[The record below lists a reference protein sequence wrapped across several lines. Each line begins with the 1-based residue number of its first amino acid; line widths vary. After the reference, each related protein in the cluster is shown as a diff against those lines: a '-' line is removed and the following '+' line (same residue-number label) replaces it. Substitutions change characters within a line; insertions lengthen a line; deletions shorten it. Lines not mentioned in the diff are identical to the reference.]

1 MIKKSE
7 KHTVDNRG
15 RTRNK
20 TPRDP
25 VTGKFKRA
33 DSKQTHIERWNE
45 LGVSGFNEWLSH
57 IQPRI
62 LTQSNRFEVFEP
74 TQKQRVIFEQML
86 SMNDRGDYGYSMSIL
101 IWPRRHGKSTI
112 FALILLWLLTSKEN
126 YTIQLL
132 GNSEIHSRR
141 VQFNT
146 LKNIVLHTP
155 KLRRL
160 ISEKFILSFEIK
172 CNSTGSVIQ
181 MQTGVN
187 VATSFGSKSNVI
199 WVSDFHAC
207 PDLAP
212 WNALQASLLDS
223 EGSLC
228 LIDSNVDATDGHVHE
243 LQKEAEH
250 DETIFCNYI
259 SYHDFNHYCEE
270 APPWIDRIKARR
282 LEKTVL
288 PVDFKRD
295 ILGQR
300 SDAKNAL
307 FSKEIR
313 DLCKR
318 SYKLPVSDLKD
329 LTKGRAY
336 KVGAGLDRA
345 KSLSPA
351 FGGDSTVWTVILK
364 LASPEHGEPVFYI
377 LNQEIFPLNS
387 SRLIKKS
394 ILRDH
399 DRYKLDNVVLE
410 NYEITDLAPY
420 LGDMKIPYE
429 IVTATDTAQNSAFP
443 EMYRIFVEGRFR
455 YSESLKR
462 FDSEL
467 STFAYLQRKGGRG
480 YSFGHASQKF
490 HDDTVYS
497 TAWAIYGL
505 RTAIMSLYK
514 LGNISCQLKSNRRHV
529 CFLMGGGLELF
540 CKESCPAYEE
550 VAAMFREFKSHQLES
565 ELTIQNFFDLKVKL
579 EGARVYQAA

>member
-1 MIKKSE
+1 MNLSKS
-7 KHTVDNRG
+7 NRHSA
-15 RTRNK
+15 RNAQ
-20 TPRDP
+20 
-25 VTGKFKRA
+25 GKFA
-33 DSKQTHIERWNE
+33 PSANSPQIRWNKP
-45 LGVSGFNEWLSH
+45 GYKGFWNWLEDCS
-57 IQPRI
+57 PRI
-62 LTQSNRFEVFEP
+62 LTRFNKYEEFVP
-74 TQKQRVIFEQML
+74 TARQIQIIKKML
-86 SMNDRGDYGYSMSIL
+86 TVDNSCNFLHSMSLL
-101 IWPRRHGKSTI
+101 IQPRRHGKSTI
-112 FALILLWLLTSKEN
+112 FALIILWLLISREN
-126 YTIQLL
+126 YCIQLL
-132 GNSEIHSRR
+132 GNSEVHSRR

-146 LKNIVLHTP
+146 LKNIILHSP
-155 KLRRL
+155 KLRKY
-160 ISEKFILSFEIK
+160 ISEKSIYSFEIK
-172 CNSTGSVIQ
+172 CKSSGSVIQ

-187 VATSFGSKSNVI
+187 VATAFGSKSNVI

-243 LQKEAEH
+243 LQKEAKH
-250 DETIFCNYI
+250 DDTIICDYI
-259 SYHDFNHYCEE
+259 SYRDFNHYSEE
-270 APPWIDRIKARR
+270 APPWIDRVKAKR

-307 FSKEIR
+307 FPKEIR
-313 DLCKR
+313 NLCKR
-318 SYKLPVSDLKD
+318 NYKLPVSDLKD
-329 LTKGRAY
+329 LTQGRTF

-345 KSLSPA
+345 KSLSPDL
-351 FGGDSTVWTVILK
+351 GGDSTVWTVILK
-364 LASPEHGEPVFYI
+364 TASPKHGEPVFHI

-399 DRYKLDNVVLE
+399 ERYTLDNVCLE

-443 EMYRIFVEGRFR
+443 EMYRIFTEGRFR
-455 YSESLKR
+455 YPESLKR

-467 STFAYLQRKGGRG
+467 STFTYSQRKGGKG
-480 YSFGHASQKF
+480 YSFGHASQNF

-497 TAWAIYGL
+497 TAWAIYSL
-505 RTAIMSLYK
+505 RTAIMSLYT
-514 LGNISCQLKSNRRHV
+514 LGNITCHLKSNRRHV
-529 CFLMGGGLELF
+529 CFLMGGRLELF
-540 CKESCPAYEE
+540 CKESCPAYHE
-550 VAAMFREFKSHQLES
+550 VASMFREFKSHQMES
-565 ELTIQNFFDLKVKL
+565 ELTIQEFFDLKVKL
-579 EGARVYQAA
+579 EGARVFQAA